1 MQATDLARAIADRE
15 MSPVELLERVLL
27 RAEHWDLVS
36 NVFSQ
41 LHDEEAMEVARSLR
55 EEAARG
61 DLRGPLHGVP
71 VVVKDLFDV
80 AGWETTGCCRAYRGA
95 VAGTDAAVVARLRAA
110 GALILGKTNMHEL
123 AAGGTNAV
131 SACGAC
137 RNPWDPSRISGGS
150 SGGSAAAVA
159 ARVVPI
165 AMGTDTGGSVR
176 IPASLCGT
184 VGLKTTFG
192 SIDMAGVMP
201 LARTLD
207 TAGPL
212 TLTVEDAA
220 LAHAV
225 VAGLGA
231 GFVEETAAAPE
242 GLRVAVPG
250 GFFAERAHRD
260 VVRAVAEA
268 RDVLIGMGGR
278 PARGEVGDI
287 AYGNEAWLSIAWPE
301 FAADHGRLLR
311 RPESLYPLTRRAL
324 ERGATQ
330 TAVDMVRAQEDRAR
344 LREAFAE
351 AFAEADV
358 LVAPSTPFPAPRF
371 EEEQVEVGSGP
382 PHGLHTGGPAWFT
395 RVVNLVGL
403 PALSLPAGFTD
414 EGLPL
419 GVQLIGRAGEELR
432 LLRLGRAFQRA
443 TDHHLRVPEPRSA
456 ES

>member
-1 MQATDLARAIADRE
+1 MQATELAHAIAARE
-15 MSPVELLERVLL
+15 ASPVEILERTVL

-41 LHDEEAMEVARSLR
+41 LHVEEAQEVARER
-55 EEAARG
+55 QEEAARG
-61 DLRGPLHGVP
+61 ELRGPLHGVP

-80 AGWETTGCCRAYRGA
+80 EAWETTGCCRAYRGSIA
-95 VAGTDAAVVARLRAA
+95 QRDATAVARLRAA
-110 GALILGKTNMHEL
+110 GAILVGKTNMHEL

-137 RNPWDPSRISGGS
+137 RNPWDPSRITGGS

-165 AMGTDTGGSVR
+165 ALGTDTGGSVR
-176 IPASLCGT
+176 IPASMCGT

-192 SIDMAGVMP
+192 SVDMAGVMP

-207 TAGPL
+207 TIGPL
-212 TLTVEDAA
+212 TLSVEDAA

-225 VAGLGA
+225 VAGLGE
-231 GFVEETAAAPE
+231 GFMEDTSVAPD

-250 GFFAERAHRD
+250 GFFAERARRD
-260 VVRAVAEA
+260 VLDAVARA

-278 PARGEVGDI
+278 PATGEVGDI
-287 AYGNEAWLSIAWPE
+287 AYGNEAWLNIAWPE
-301 FAADHGRLLR
+301 FAADHGLLLR

-330 TAVDMVRAQEDRAR
+330 TAVDLVRAQEARAR
-344 LREAFAE
+344 LRSVFEEAFAQ
-351 AFAEADV
+351 ADV
-358 LVAPSTPFPAPRF
+358 LLAPATPFPAPRF
-371 EEEQVEVGSGP
+371 EEEQVDVGGGP

-395 RVVNLVGL
+395 RMVNLVGL
-403 PALSLPAGFTD
+403 PSLSLPAGFSD

-419 GVQLIGRAGEELR
+419 GVQLIAGAGRER
-432 LLRLGRAFQRA
+432 DLLRLGRAFQRA
-443 TDHHLRVPEPRSA
+443 TDHHLREPRARSA
-456 ES
+456 EV